1 MYLND
6 DKLYGDSGDDR
17 LYGDAGNDS
26 LTGGSGN
33 DYLVGSSFSYQG
45 TGEADILT
53 SGSTGDRDIF
63 VTLSFLL
70 TSGIKKILP
79 FRSFIFSLGKATS
92 FRALPS
98 APLASTYFLPSFSQ
112 NFNLKAGSKLK
123 LSQKLSYIEPLI
135 FDFEEIIKI

>member
-1 MYLND
+1 MG
-6 DKLYGDSGDDR
+6 DKVICLQNSSTILAELVLEVQSEPCLQKRSR
-17 LYGDAGNDS
+17 LHNS
-26 LTGGSGN
+26 N
-33 DYLVGSSFSYQG
+33 NF
-45 TGEADILT
+45 
-53 SGSTGDRDIF
+53 IF

-70 TSGIKKILP
+70 TSGIKKIPP